1 MPTIIVACLLGFFK
15 TGDFPVFVESD
26 SHNCSLARPDHYAFG
41 GRLFRHRRLMP
52 ASFQPLYHECNLMKL
67 NLEPAPV
74 QSKPPEEQLTK
85 RPSNP
90 SPNALPAPEGQGSAV
105 PPESISWPT
114 GVEWD
119 KVSTKERTTIG
130 GTVVTKSQGLQYI
143 EGLPNG
149 RGDHIPDDG
158 RWLRV
163 TAIGAPAETNTLAE
177 DLQKDPKLLPF
188 KNKYVLQLYDP
199 MDAKTA
205 WAVDRAGFV
214 TEGHPSIYVQ
224 ESSGKTLARL
234 DHYPGPAGMATVL
247 SASLRKVDPSYDPK
261 KDSDPTKPLN
271 LPLPAVVLGGC
282 LLLLL
287 LFGKRAGG

>member
-1 MPTIIVACLLGFFK
+1 
-15 TGDFPVFVESD
+15 
-26 SHNCSLARPDHYAFG
+26 
-41 GRLFRHRRLMP
+41 MP
-52 ASFQPLYHECNLMKL
+52 ASKRSSNHECDQMELGI
-67 NLEPAPV
+67 EPASA
-74 QSKPPEEQLTK
+74 QSKPPEERLTK
-85 RPSNP
+85 PPSNP
-90 SPNALPAPEGQGSAV
+90 SPNALRDPEGQGIAA
-105 PPESISWPT
+105 PPESVPWPT

-149 RGDHIPDDG
+149 KGDHIPNDG

-163 TAIGAPAETNTLAE
+163 TAIGTPAETNALAE

-199 MDAKTA
+199 LEPKTA
-205 WAVDRAGFV
+205 WAVNRAGFV

-224 ESSGKTLARL
+224 EPSGRTLARL

-261 KDSDPTKPLN
+261 KDPDPTNPLN

-282 LLLLL
+282 LLFLLL
-287 LFGKRAGG
+287 YGKRAGG